1 MNWLKLALKY
11 EDSYEIHKDNKLLFR
26 GSDLDITRWF
36 HEKGM
41 DTPEEIEKQGYVYT
55 RSGEDWRKPGDMVFE
70 CPRCHKQEEWTDR
83 DLSEKGQPTCDHCY
97 GEPMFKKEREGEEN
111 YLTYKCLSCLNSQ
124 TMSRDSVEEYGAPFC
139 NRCRDNMEL
148 ER

>member
-11 EDSYEIHKDNKLLFR
+11 EDSYEIRKDGKLLFR
-26 GSDLDITRWF
+26 GMHNDCLKWF
-36 HEKGM
+36 HDHPGSSVDKSNEGF
-41 DTPEEIEKQGYVYT
+41 TLT

-97 GEPMFKKEREGEEN
+97 GEPMFKQEREGEEN